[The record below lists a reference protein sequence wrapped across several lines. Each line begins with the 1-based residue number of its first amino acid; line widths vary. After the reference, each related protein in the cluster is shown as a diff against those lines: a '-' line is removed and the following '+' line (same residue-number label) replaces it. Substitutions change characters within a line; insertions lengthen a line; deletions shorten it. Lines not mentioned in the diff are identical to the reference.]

1 MEVAMIATNAASMGG
16 DTGTSK
22 ACAYT
27 LSARNRINP
36 TFAKAMKNPE
46 SRKYVF
52 FARRMKYSAEHE
64 AMSARKSRTLIR
76 MLTSGYF
83 ILFSHQR
90 FGFRLS

>member
-22 ACAYT
+22 ACAYA

-46 SRKYVF
+46 SRK
-52 FARRMKYSAEHE
+52 
-64 AMSARKSRTLIR
+64 
-76 MLTSGYF
+76 
-83 ILFSHQR
+83 
-90 FGFRLS
+90 

>member
-1 MEVAMIATNAASMGG
+1 MEVAMMATNAASMGG

-22 ACAYT
+22 ACAYA

-76 MLTSGYF
+76 MLTSDYF